1 MTGSPLQSSA
11 SESHHSGQA
20 GIPLTH
26 YNSLQRR
33 GLDDRTTKK
42 TGSVPV
48 KAIIQR
54 VIQPLRVKPSI
65 TPAARKSL
73 HMNITKDSI
82 RSVVFPN
89 EPDLSQK
96 STRRGIQSSVQ
107 AAAQKGVLVPISE
120 GATPESLARWNHLQA
135 IFFAS
140 TVLTTIGYGNIAP
153 VTTAGRV
160 FCLLFALIGIP
171 LCLTVIADL
180 GILVAGSLP
189 DLASKMESL
198 STTVKSL
205 VSAFVA
211 LFLLLVFLAIGALL
225 FMHLEDDWNFFD
237 SFYFC
242 FITMTTIGFGD
253 LVPQKPQYMLLCTLY
268 ILVGL
273 GLTSTIIE
281 IVRMEYAKSWK
292 RLQALAEAL
301 RRLGEGGSG
310 QTAVDLSA
318 FQGDLRKVFFSLSKN
333 SKGSENWEKTVNS
346 IVSSFGKP
354 KAKPNIIQIIIYESS
369 V

>member
-1 MTGSPLQSSA
+1 MFHVSSKVFRELEYP
-11 SESHHSGQA
+11 SEIARLTEA
-20 GIPLTH
+20 GLLVKTSRQ
-26 YNSLQRR
+26 NF
-33 GLDDRTTKK
+33 LDQVLLIHND
-42 TGSVPV
+42 SDPNF
-48 KAIIQR
+48 ISIFENE
-54 VIQPLRVKPSI
+54 LRKY
-65 TPAARKSL
+65 
-73 HMNITKDSI
+73 
-82 RSVVFPN
+82 
-89 EPDLSQK
+89 E
-96 STRRGIQSSVQ
+96 SSVQ
-107 AAAQKGVLVPISE
+107 EAAQKGVLVPISE

-153 VTTAGRV
+153 MTTAGRV

-198 STTVKSL
+198 STAVKSL
-205 VSAFVA
+205 VSAFAA
-211 LFLLLVFLAIGALL
+211 LFLLLVFLSIGALL

-301 RRLGEGGSG
+301 RRLGEAGGG
-310 QTAVDLSA
+310 QAAVDLSA
-318 FQGDLRKVFFSLSKN
+318 LQGDLRKAFFSLSKGG
-333 SKGSENWEKTVNS
+333 KGSEGWEKAMSS
-346 IVSSFGKP
+346 IVSSIGKP
-354 KAKPNIIQIIIYESS
+354 KAKPSIIQIIIYESS

>member
-1 MTGSPLQSSA
+1 MPKVFRELEYP
-11 SESHHSGQA
+11 SEIARLTEA
-20 GIPLTH
+20 GL
-26 YNSLQRR
+26 LV
-33 GLDDRTTKK
+33 RTSRQNFLNQVLLLHNDTDHNF
-42 TGSVPV
+42 TDTFENE
-48 KAIIQR
+48 
-54 VIQPLRVKPSI
+54 LRKY
-65 TPAARKSL
+65 
-73 HMNITKDSI
+73 
-82 RSVVFPN
+82 
-89 EPDLSQK
+89 E
-96 STRRGIQSSVQ
+96 SSVQ
-107 AAAQKGVLVPISE
+107 EAAQKGVLVPISE

-180 GILVAGSLP
+180 GIVVAGSLP

-198 STTVKSL
+198 STAVKSL
-205 VSAFVA
+205 VSAFAA
-211 LFLLLVFLAIGALL
+211 LFLLLVFLSIGAFL

-301 RRLGEGGSG
+301 RRLGESGSG
-310 QTAVDLSA
+310 QAVDLSA
-318 FQGDLRKVFFSLSKN
+318 FQGDLRKVFFSISKN
-333 SKGSENWEKTVNS
+333 SKGSENWEKAVDN
-346 IVSSFGKP
+346 IVSSFNKP
-354 KAKPNIIQIIIYESS
+354 KAKPKIIQIIIYESS